1 MNVGPTQGLANF
13 ASSWSY
19 EKIPQEVVEKQ
30 KELVLDS
37 IGCALGAVKSPEGIS
52 ALEALSNLET
62 AQGGSAIWGSSK
74 RASPSG
80 AALVNGI
87 LIHALEMDDTHAE
100 GCFHPGATIIP
111 AAFAV
116 GEELNISGKE
126 LLASIV
132 IGYEVGIRVAIG
144 VGPSSHR
151 MKGWHA
157 TGTCG
162 VFGAAAAV
170 GNLLKL
176 DSERMAWAL
185 GLAGVQPTG
194 TWVFTD
200 DGSMCKRFH
209 AGRASQSGVIAAYFA
224 KGGFTGPARVI
235 EAEDGGFFRT
245 TSDHF
250 DLGRVTQGLGETYEA
265 IATSPKPFPCCRHSH
280 SALDAVLHLV
290 SENDLKPKDINEILV
305 KTNSSAHKSV
315 ARIFE
320 PKTITE
326 AQFSLPFTIG
336 LAILERRVFIDQFTM
351 ERIKDPQ
358 VLALAQKVKITIDP
372 QIDQNYPGHWSTEVK
387 IITNGGRE
395 ITKYVKDP
403 PGELE
408 NPLPK
413 SMVQEKFQS
422 LSNTVLPPDRIK
434 KVEKMIFYI
443 EEVKNVRELTSLL
456 VR

>member
-1 MNVGPTQGLANF
+1 
-13 ASSWSY
+13 
-19 EKIPQEVVEKQ
+19 
-30 KELVLDS
+30 
-37 IGCALGAVKSPEGIS
+37 
-52 ALEALSNLET
+52 
-62 AQGGSAIWGSSK
+62 
-74 RASPSG
+74 
-80 AALVNGI
+80 
-87 LIHALEMDDTHAE
+87 
-100 GCFHPGATIIP
+100 
-111 AAFAV
+111 
-116 GEELNISGKE
+116 
-126 LLASIV
+126 
-132 IGYEVGIRVAIG
+132 
-144 VGPSSHR
+144 
-151 MKGWHA
+151 
-157 TGTCG
+157 
-162 VFGAAAAV
+162 
-170 GNLLKL
+170 
-176 DSERMAWAL
+176 
-185 GLAGVQPTG
+185 
-194 TWVFTD
+194 
-200 DGSMCKRFH
+200 
-209 AGRASQSGVIAAYFA
+209 VIAAYFA